1 MKDRKILA
9 LILVIVLVMSSFTFA
24 FGESP
29 GLKLTTASGNE
40 VQKNSFDTKMDVYLY
55 GSNITNDLNVTYYY
69 LKVTDPSGSNNL
81 GTTTTPSLVVS
92 GGSIYPNPTNIW
104 DLVEFSDT
112 SNNGG
117 QYKVWIATDA
127 DFTQNVHN
135 TKTFSVKNSVVYGS
149 ITFSKD
155 VRNVI
160 NDSTPF
166 QVMISGPDGYSNTID
181 VVEGTPVTVPS
192 LYFGEYNFYEVVPQ
206 GYIGIT
212 TQGSLNI
219 NSNNLS
225 PSFTFVNDKIN
236 YAIDVT
242 KVANP
247 PSANVGDVITYSIK
261 VTNNSN
267 VQLTDIVV
275 VDSMFILET
284 DPITLAA
291 GAYKDY
297 TVTASAVLGT
307 MNNTVTA
314 SSIIGN
320 VSDSASA
327 SVIVSARPNHGL
339 SITKSANPTSAAIG
353 TQITYTIVVT
363 NTGTANLSNVLVEDV
378 NLDFTTSVAINVG
391 QYETFTLYETYNTTG
406 QKVNVASA
414 SVPGLVDSVTAQ
426 AIVNIFDDVQP
437 TYGSIRID
445 KSVNGNQSNQND
457 VFTFVISQGEWSR
470 TVTASAIQDGIALD
484 LEPGTYIVTEQNP
497 SPYTLQT
504 ANNVPVEVTT
514 GNESLVQFTNRYNIS
529 SPPPSTTYSMSITKT
544 ANETEVSVGDLI
556 TYTITVTNTGN
567 GTLTNIS
574 VIDDM
579 VDLDEVIA
587 TLAVGASQSFEVTY
601 LTTEIGLLEN
611 TATATS
617 TQTSEVE
624 DVALV
629 FVIEVPL
636 GVPEVEEEVEVVEV
650 PEEEVPLAIPDTG
663 TDASVFAYGAGAML
677 SLLGLLKKKRR

>member
-1 MKDRKILA
+1 
-9 LILVIVLVMSSFTFA
+9 VT
-24 FGESP
+24 
-29 GLKLTTASGNE
+29 
-40 VQKNSFDTKMDVYLY
+40 
-55 GSNITNDLNVTYYY
+55 ITEAPVDPTY
-69 LKVTDPSGSNNL
+69 
-81 GTTTTPSLVVS
+81 
-92 GGSIYPNPTNIW
+92 
-104 DLVEFSDT
+104 
-112 SNNGG
+112 
-117 QYKVWIATDA
+117 
-127 DFTQNVHN
+127 
-135 TKTFSVKNSVVYGS
+135 
-149 ITFSKD
+149 
-155 VRNVI
+155 
-160 NDSTPF
+160 
-166 QVMISGPDGYSNTID
+166 
-181 VVEGTPVTVPS
+181 
-192 LYFGEYNFYEVVPQ
+192 
-206 GYIGIT
+206 
-212 TQGSLNI
+212 
-219 NSNNLS
+219 
-225 PSFTFVNDKIN
+225 
-236 YAIDVT
+236 
-242 KVANP
+242 
-247 PSANVGDVITYSIK
+247 
-261 VTNNSN
+261 
-267 VQLTDIVV
+267 
-275 VDSMFILET
+275 
-284 DPITLAA
+284 
-291 GAYKDY
+291 
-297 TVTASAVLGT
+297 
-307 MNNTVTA
+307 
-314 SSIIGN
+314 
-320 VSDSASA
+320 
-327 SVIVSARPNHGL
+327 GL
-339 SITKSANPTSAAIG
+339 SITKTANPTSAAIG
-353 TQITYTIVVT
+353 AQITYTIVVT
-363 NTGTANLSNVLVEDV
+363 NTGTGDLDNVVVEDED
-378 NLDFTTSVAINVG
+378 LEFTTSVAINAG
-391 QYETFTLYETYNTTG
+391 QYETFTLYETYNTIG

-414 SVPGLVDSVTAQ
+414 SVPDLVDSVTAQ

-457 VFTFVISQGEWSR
+457 VFTFVISQGDWSLN
-470 TVTASAIQDGIALD
+470 VTASAIQDGIALD

-497 SPYTLQT
+497 TPYTLQT
-504 ANNVPVEVTT
+504 ANNVSVEVTA